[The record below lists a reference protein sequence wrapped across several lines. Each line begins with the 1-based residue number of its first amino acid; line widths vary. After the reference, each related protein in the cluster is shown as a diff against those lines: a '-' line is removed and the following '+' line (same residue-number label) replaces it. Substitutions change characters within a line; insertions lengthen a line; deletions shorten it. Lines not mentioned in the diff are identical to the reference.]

1 MSKRTRS
8 RERFPIGEW
17 ARKAKYKR
25 IEAVE
30 ASKSLENIEQVISSA
45 KETTKVLKENNVQLQ
60 GEIKELR
67 RKVNTS
73 KGYYFSVE
81 STAVTGVL
89 IR

>member
-25 IEAVE
+25 VKAVE
-30 ASKSLENIEQVISSA
+30 VSKSLENINQEISTA
-45 KETTKVLKENNVQLQ
+45 KGTIKIQKENNAQLQ

-67 RKVNTS
+67 KKVS
-73 KGYYFSVE
+73 H
-81 STAVTGVL
+81 
-89 IR
+89 

>member
-25 IEAVE
+25 VKAVE
-30 ASKSLENIEQVISSA
+30 ASKSLENINQEISTA
-45 KETTKVLKENNVQLQ
+45 KGTIKIQKENNVQLQ

-67 RKVNTS
+67 RKVS
-73 KGYYFSVE
+73 H
-81 STAVTGVL
+81 
-89 IR
+89 

>member
-25 IEAVE
+25 VEAVE
-30 ASKSLENIEQVISSA
+30 ASKSLENINQEISTA
-45 KETTKVLKENNVQLQ
+45 KGTIKILKENNVQLQ

-67 RKVNTS
+67 RKVS
-73 KGYYFSVE
+73 Y
-81 STAVTGVL
+81 
-89 IR
+89 